1 MRSIDYSFIKKEI
14 PGSIVG
20 LVHIISDLN
29 AKEQFRIRQ
38 YTEVFE
44 KLQKKA
50 MIESVKGSNA
60 IEGIVT
66 TDNRIRDIVNGA
78 EPVSH
83 DEAEISGYKDALNLI
98 HTSYEE
104 LDFTEEVICSSH
116 NMITAGTNQN
126 EAGTYKKRDNFI
138 MEYEADGRRKIRFKP
153 VSAAETPDAMEQ
165 LVLAY
170 IDARQDSEIPV
181 LFLIPCVIVDFLCI
195 HPFSDGNGR
204 VSRLLTVLM
213 LYIAGY
219 DISRYVSVEGQI
231 NKYKESYYAALEQS
245 SKGWH
250 EGTNDYVPFIT
261 NFLQILYK
269 CFKDLDDSFTEMS
282 LKKAKKSERIE
293 AVVLAAIVP
302 VSKADIMEKLPDVS
316 IKTVE
321 LTLNRLMKEKKII
334 KIGTYRNARY
344 MKNRNQ

>member
-60 IEGIVT
+60 IEGIVN

-104 LDFTEEVICSSH
+104 LDFTEEVICSFH
-116 NMITAGTNQN
+116 KMKTAGTP
-126 EAGTYKKRDNFI
+126 G
-138 MEYEADGRRKIRFKP
+138 
-153 VSAAETPDAMEQ
+153 SAAETPDAMEQ

-269 CFKDLDDSFTEMS
+269 CFKDLDDSFTEIS
-282 LKKAKKSERIE
+282 LKKAKK
-293 AVVLAAIVP
+293 
-302 VSKADIMEKLPDVS
+302 
-316 IKTVE
+316 
-321 LTLNRLMKEKKII
+321 
-334 KIGTYRNARY
+334 
-344 MKNRNQ
+344 